1 MSYKNALCRLS
12 HQIETEAAE
21 PEQPVRLSQTDMNV
35 LIGLIEEQM
44 ERTDDPDEQVALDFL
59 RLQLRPSEP

>member
-21 PEQPVRLSQTDMNV
+21 PEQLVGLSQTDMDV
-35 LIGLIEEQM
+35 LIGLIEEQI
-44 ERTDDPDEQVALDFL
+44 ERSSDPDEHLVLDFL
-59 RLQLRPSEP
+59 RLQLRPLEP